1 MNGQNIVHLYM
12 ESLLG
17 EKLSEKALQKLAKVN
32 EFMLQVEEVKTR
44 NGYPHPTA
52 SLEPN
57 KTKLM

>member
-17 EKLSEKALQKLAKVN
+17 EKLSERALQKLARVN

-44 NGYPHPTA
+44 NGYPQPTA
-52 SLEPN
+52 SQEPN
-57 KTKLM
+57 QTKLM